1 MSKSYKEQRQ
11 NKEQDL
17 FDRKPKGAY
26 KNNKNRNEKFIHNA
40 LRSKNLIDLIKYS
53 EED

>member
-1 MSKSYKEQRQ
+1 MSKSYKEQKQ
-11 NKEQDL
+11 NRDY
-17 FDRKPKGAY
+17 DVNDTKPKRIQRH
-26 KNNKNRNEKFIHNA
+26 KNRNEKFIHNA

>member
-1 MSKSYKEQRQ
+1 MSKSYKEIRNQK
-11 NKEQDL
+11 NYEEQE
-17 FDRKPKGAY
+17 KPKHNF
-26 KNNKNRNEKFIHNA
+26 KKIKNRKEKFIHNA

>member
-11 NKEQDL
+11 NREIDYTDQ
-17 FDRKPKGAY
+17 KPKNAY
-26 KNNKNRNEKFIHNA
+26 KVNKNRKEKFINNA

-53 EED
+53 EEE